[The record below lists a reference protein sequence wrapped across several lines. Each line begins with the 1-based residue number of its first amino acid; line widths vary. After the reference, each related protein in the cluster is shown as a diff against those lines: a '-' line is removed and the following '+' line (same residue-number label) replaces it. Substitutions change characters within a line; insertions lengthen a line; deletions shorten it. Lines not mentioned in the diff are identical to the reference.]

1 MIFQKK
7 HLSNLMFASQQ
18 EYYVQ
23 STPLNLNRKY
33 AIIVFELHDDS
44 NFGVFES
51 SSDKPFTLTLIQR
64 SVPLSRVY
72 IKRCRLYIVLCLIR
86 LGMCFKRQRRCRI
99 TNHEESKVPTLFF
112 DRAHYAPVLCVI
124 S

>member
-44 NFGVFES
+44 TFEVFES
-51 SSDKPFTLTLIQR
+51 SSDKPFTLTF
-64 SVPLSRVY
+64 P
-72 IKRCRLYIVLCLIR
+72 
-86 LGMCFKRQRRCRI
+86 
-99 TNHEESKVPTLFF
+99 
-112 DRAHYAPVLCVI
+112 
-124 S
+124 